1 MGRFETL
8 MYDNRNWRGA
18 ISLVCAMLIGLSVGF
33 KGFDQL
39 PDLQHD
45 RRAASVALY
54 KARRL
59 LDKQFPQTLAHD
71 RARDQVKMCEDRLA
85 AANFGIMLSNVTF
98 GFGLTILGVAVVL
111 YLRRTQGL
119 TVHIVEKYSRET
131 PAERDA
137 PRRLAA

>member
-1 MGRFETL
+1 
-8 MYDNRNWRGA
+8 
-18 ISLVCAMLIGLSVGF
+18 
-33 KGFDQL
+33 
-39 PDLQHD
+39 
-45 RRAASVALY
+45 
-54 KARRL
+54 
-59 LDKQFPQTLAHD
+59 
-71 RARDQVKMCEDRLA
+71 MCEDRLA

-131 PAERDA
+131 PVERDA